1 MEILRWQIGDATVF
15 RIAELDATAA
25 LQGLVPKF
33 DLADLS
39 RDAWLIP
46 NFVDENRRLR
56 GLVQGFLIIIADQ
69 KIVVDPGVT
78 GRSVSRYRDGT
89 SCRPISSIVWR
100 QLAERLAESTMSSIP
115 TYISTTS
122 AGTHSW
128 STGHGSPHFPLLAM

>member
-25 LQGLVPKF
+25 LQSLVPKF

-56 GLVQGFLIIIADQ
+56 GLVQAFLIIIADQ
-69 KIVVDPGVT
+69 KIVVDPGVGNGKKRVAVPGWDKLQT
-78 GRSVSRYRDGT
+78 NFERNRRPARRFLRLRAAGLSSRACRSGGR
-89 SCRPISSIVWR
+89 
-100 QLAERLAESTMSSIP
+100 
-115 TYISTTS
+115 
-122 AGTHSW
+122 
-128 STGHGSPHFPLLAM
+128 